1 MVFSMHSSVQC
12 TVVGDGFVGKSCLV
26 QKLTGRKF
34 HQEYIATLKDD
45 YFTKLSMNGDTYEM
59 NITDLAG
66 EVSIAICKLYYPG
79 GNTRM
84 TFASNNTSCSSN

>member
-1 MVFSMHSSVQC
+1 MMVFSMHSSVQC

-66 EVSIAICKLYYPG
+66 EVSIAIC
-79 GNTRM
+79 
-84 TFASNNTSCSSN
+84 